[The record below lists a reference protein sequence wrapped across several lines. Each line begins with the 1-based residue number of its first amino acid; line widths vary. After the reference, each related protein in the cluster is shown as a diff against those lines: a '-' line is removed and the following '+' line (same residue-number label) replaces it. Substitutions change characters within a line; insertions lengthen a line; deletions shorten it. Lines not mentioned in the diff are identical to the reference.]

1 MGNKFSFN
9 ISLSV
14 LNHLGRNLYRSLI
27 TVIGEAIS
35 NSWDADAHNVWI
47 TIDKDNSYME
57 ILDDGL
63 GMTGEDFQ
71 NKFLKIGYSK
81 RKSGNYKSSL
91 ERPFIGR
98 KGIGKLA
105 LLSCAEKISV
115 LSKAE
120 GNEIVGGTIDNRDL
134 DQAITDDLSSQ
145 EYKLENVSSA
155 FYDRLNDLES
165 GTLIVFESI
174 SSGIVNTL
182 DYIKKAIA
190 LYFRFSLYDDS
201 FVIHVNGEVISEKH
215 LMELAEQTQFLW
227 TINGFQD
234 PIYQQMGNVQ
244 ITTNLKSDIQM
255 KGYIASV
262 KKPSNLKIRG
272 SQEKATI
279 DLFVNGRLREKD
291 ILRHIPTSRIV
302 ENYVF
307 GQIHFDSLDQ
317 GDSQDV
323 FTSSRESVVSTDP
336 SFRSMLSELE
346 SIFKTVIEEWDDYRR
361 RHGDDGDPDNTKI
374 TPKARK
380 AQELYNATIKDLEK
394 DTAEFKPGS
403 TVDGW
408 IKELSEEA
416 KFNIPS
422 YTECFISENLLR
434 RYIVET
440 DMPMSREAEKEANTW
455 REREAKN
462 KGAANISYDIRSSND
477 DIYYLDMGSLANLV
491 DKPIDK
497 NKDAGIGRSAVVYK
511 PIRDAVGHTSIVT
524 STAKT
529 QLTVVFENIRAR
541 VFELLK
547 IYNEQSKDE

>member
-244 ITTNLKSDIQM
+244 VTTNLKSDIQM